1 MDQIRRTPLKHVAVP
16 TKTWGLDEEFS
27 HVRRPSFNTGSA
39 LVESNIVLPVTFG
52 VAGQVSYF
60 HKVFNIANGI
70 TKPKVL
76 VCVGSDG
83 IVRHT

>member
-1 MDQIRRTPLKHVAVP
+1 MGLGRRIFACTQAVIY
-16 TKTWGLDEEFS
+16 
-27 HVRRPSFNTGSA
+27 TGSA
-39 LVESNIVLPVTFG
+39 LVESNIVHPVTFG

>member
-27 HVRRPSFNTGSA
+27 HVSA
-39 LVESNIVLPVTFG
+39 VIYSTLVESNIVHPVTFG